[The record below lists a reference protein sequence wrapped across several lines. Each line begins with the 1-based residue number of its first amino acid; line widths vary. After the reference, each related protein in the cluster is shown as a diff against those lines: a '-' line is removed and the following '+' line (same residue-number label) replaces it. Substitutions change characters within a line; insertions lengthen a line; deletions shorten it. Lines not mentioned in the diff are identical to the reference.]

1 MRFIDDFVFAED
13 VRPGRSRQEQVDNGF
28 RLGIGA
34 GAFLIA
40 LMLMGSGLTRVVSSV
55 PPHRMVWSDWV
66 GWAEIG
72 LACVLLLYTAQV
84 WLLVVGGY
92 ALFGVVKGV
101 LVLVT
106 GKVLYTYQRV
116 PRLEAAEATI
126 FALATLLLLFRFYD
140 TRPNILDR
148 VALTFY
154 VFAVAWSGHSAA
166 STLVDPR
173 LAAGLIGLAISWC
186 VYRWKRAKFQ
196 GTETLS
202 SR

>member
-40 LMLMGSGLTRVVSSV
+40 LMLLGSGLTRMVS
-55 PPHRMVWSDWV
+55 P
-66 GWAEIG
+66 
-72 LACVLLLYTAQV
+72 TAQV